1 MEGGEGG
8 EGGGRAPPV
17 EVGVAEAHFSNKTAL
32 FVGNGSLGFAVA
44 PGARGSC
51 MIAWIDPALRGLAR
65 RCLFV
70 GDTVLAVDNQ
80 RMVSG
85 ADLAEALQEK
95 NPGEPLRLRLYQP
108 VVARHLSGWQHE
120 APMLSLW
127 VEALQVGA
135 GEMTEE
141 DAVGYFDR
149 LNPSGRP
156 GKHQRKG
163 GTPDRPAMELVQ
175 PGTPQSK
182 GGSKPSSPWST
193 EAVATAEHVA
203 EQAAIAE
210 AREAAAAEAA
220 AATLL
225 VIGSQRVRLLKVRV
239 ESTHRGLLHPTLVAT
254 LSKRAGHGK
263 PLPNKWTP
271 RRFELKGSSL
281 HYYATNKPQAPR
293 GSIQLSGPLR
303 SSEIVAVESSTPEMY
318 ELTIASADRPRP
330 VRLRAPD
337 AATRDEWVAALRGC
351 AREPEEP
358 LLTVEDVACS
368 TWLEHH
374 LLELRRIDSADG
386 LRSTIRLAFAGGG
399 GNDGSGSAGGGS
411 AVLVRCVPAK
421 RVGRVMVASWARLTT
436 FLGVP
441 PRGFERDDG
450 WLSPASLLTSLPMR
464 TFDLV
469 WVPAVA
475 AATEVVTEAAEAA
488 TMTTEAATTAAA
500 AVATAAV
507 VEEEETAAVSAVPVA
522 TATPEE
528 EADAGEKVVAKEEAG
543 AGMGNEA
550 AVADVEEAE
559 ERATKAEVAAMATNA
574 ERVVGAA
581 LAAAVASE
589 QAEGERAVA
598 PPSVDGPLPPRP
610 VVKED
615 AERQVVAS
623 SGQGERQQA
632 RGADGKIWGGL
643 LPLAPLLATPSSQ
656 AAAQRAPMPVEPD
669 GAVWSSWA
677 ALETVKG
684 YS

>member
-1 MEGGEGG
+1 MRAVECGEGG
-8 EGGGRAPPV
+8 EGGGRASPV

-51 MIAWIDPALRGLAR
+51 MIAWVDPALRGLAR

-70 GDTVLAVDNQ
+70 GDTVLAVDGQ

-108 VVARHLSGWQHE
+108 AVARHLSGWQHE

-127 VEALQVGA
+127 VEALQVEA
-135 GEMTEE
+135 GELLTDV
-141 DAVGYFDR
+141 DAAECFDCV
-149 LNPSGRP
+149 NPSG
-156 GKHQRKG
+156 KG
-163 GTPDRPAMELVQ
+163 RVARRSAKEPVP
-175 PGTPQSK
+175 PGTPKSK
-182 GGSKPSSPWST
+182 SGSKPSSPWSG
-193 EAVATAEHVA
+193 EASATAEHVA
-203 EQAAIAE
+203 EQATMAE

-254 LSKRAGHGK
+254 LTKRAGHGK
-263 PLPNKWTP
+263 PLPNRWTP
-271 RRFELKGSSL
+271 RLFELKGSSL
-281 HYYATNKPQAPR
+281 VYYAINKRQAPR
-293 GSIQLSGPLR
+293 GSIQLAGPLR
-303 SSEIVAVESSTPEMY
+303 SSEILAVESSTPETH
-318 ELTIASADRPRP
+318 EFTISSADRPRP

-337 AATRDEWVAALRGC
+337 AATRDEWVAALRGG

-358 LLTVEDVACS
+358 LLVVEDVACS

-399 GNDGSGSAGGGS
+399 NAGGSG
-411 AVLVRCVPAK
+411 VLVRCLPAK

-441 PRGFERDDG
+441 PRGFEREDG
-450 WLSPASLLTSLPMR
+450 WLGPVSLLTSLPMR

-469 WVPAVA
+469 WVPAAAAAATTEVVSEAAATAA
-475 AATEVVTEAAEAA
+475 AATEEE
-488 TMTTEAATTAAA
+488 EEEEKDETAAA
-500 AVATAAV
+500 SAADSTAN
-507 VEEEETAAVSAVPVA
+507 
-522 TATPEE
+522 ATPE
-528 EADAGEKVVAKEEAG
+528 GEAG
-543 AGMGNEA
+543 AGKEVVAKDGEPA
-550 AVADVEEAE
+550 GAGVSKAVVVSGEKEAE
-559 ERATKAEVAAMATNA
+559 ERAAKAEVAAMAAEVA

-581 LAAAVASE
+581 LAAVMAVEDA
-589 QAEGERAVA
+589 QGELVA
-598 PPSVDGPLPPRP
+598 APLPVDCPLSPRP

-615 AERQVVAS
+615 AERQVASS

-643 LPLAPLLATPSSQ
+643 LPLAPLLATPASGGEV
-656 AAAQRAPMPVEPD
+656 QRVPMPLAPG

-677 ALETVKG
+677 ALETVEG